1 MDRFT
6 LFFGP
11 PILTLR
17 LRIHAALCAQ
27 LTAALLAISGLV
39 ALDAHAQIYQ
49 YEGPDGTLIFSTK
62 PRPDLTPS
70 RVHGGRAQEESPTP
84 GRERPSRPNPNP
96 DSSHNAF
103 DASIQE
109 AANAYSIPFAMIKAV
124 IRAESSFN
132 PHAVSHAG
140 AMGLMQLMPA
150 TADSLNC
157 ADPFDPRS
165 NILAGTQYLRI
176 LLDRYNG
183 DVNLALATY
192 NAGSGA
198 VARAGGIPFEATRR
212 YIERVYS
219 FYVEYLEAPSSRG
232 R

>member
-1 MDRFT
+1 MTVASSKWT
-6 LFFGP
+6 LG
-11 PILTLR
+11 
-17 LRIHAALCAQ
+17 
-27 LTAALLAISGLV
+27 AALLLALV
-39 ALDAHAQIYQ
+39 SLQSENASAQIYQ
-49 YEGPDGTLIFSTK
+49 YEGPDGTIHFSTT
-62 PRPDLTPS
+62 PRSGATPS
-70 RVHGGRAQEESPTP
+70 RVHGGRGSESEATQ

-96 DSSHNAF
+96 ESAHNAF
-103 DASIQE
+103 DRFIQE
-109 AANAYSIPFAMIKAV
+109 ASDAYNIPFAMIKAV
-124 IRAESSFN
+124 VRAESSFN

-157 ADPFDPRS
+157 ADPFDPRA
-165 NILAGTQYLRI
+165 NIMAGTQYLRI
-176 LLDRYNG
+176 LFDRYNG

-219 FYVEYLEAPSSRG
+219 FYQEYLEATAPKG

>member
-1 MDRFT
+1 MRRS
-6 LFFGP
+6 
-11 PILTLR
+11 LTLT
-17 LRIHAALCAQ
+17 LCIGLLVAALAPSR
-27 LTAALLAISGLV
+27 AY
-39 ALDAHAQIYQ
+39 AQIYQ
-49 YEGPDGTLIFSTK
+49 YEGPDGTLIFSTT
-62 PRPDLTPS
+62 PRPDRAPA
-70 RVHGGRAQEESPTP
+70 RVHGGRAEPTTTP
-84 GRERPSRPNPNP
+84 TGREVPSRPNPNP

-103 DASIQE
+103 DRFIQE
-109 AANAYSIPFAMIKAV
+109 AASAYNLPFAMIKAV

-165 NILAGTQYLRI
+165 NILAGSQYLRI

-212 YIERVYS
+212 YIERVYG
-219 FYVEYLEAPSSRG
+219 FYLAYLAPPAPPAG